1 MRTKADAQQLTVADD
16 AAAFLT
22 DSRRLKKPGL
32 LARMTKTGDPDT
44 EHRTA
49 LVIGA
54 KDVLVCTHGEQRG
67 TAVLTARL
75 EDVDTEDKL
84 AAMRNDSG
92 VSVNG
97 FPVSG
102 GEGTGRGSFFV
113 GLGAPGRRRR
123 EGRPR
128 VSDPRCQGL
137 AIVRTAH
144 TADLDA
150 DDAAGR
156 ARAARRRLRG

>member
-1 MRTKADAQQLTVADD
+1 MDYERSTQAMTLAALPEPLRSAVRAKAEAQQLTVADD

-44 EHRTA
+44 EHRAA

-92 VSVNG
+92 ISVNG

-102 GEGTGRGSFFV
+102 GEGTGRGSFFF
-113 GLGAPGRRRR
+113 GLG
-123 EGRPR
+123 
-128 VSDPRCQGL
+128 DPDG
-137 AIVRTAH
+137 
-144 TADLDA
+144 
-150 DDAAGR
+150 DAAK
-156 ARAARRRLRG
+156 AAQDSAIHAAKA